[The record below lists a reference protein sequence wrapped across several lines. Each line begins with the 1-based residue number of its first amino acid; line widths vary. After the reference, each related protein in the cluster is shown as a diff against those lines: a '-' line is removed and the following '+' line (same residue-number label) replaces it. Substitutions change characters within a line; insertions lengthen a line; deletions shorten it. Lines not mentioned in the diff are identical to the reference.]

1 MILCVFQKVDM
12 DLVNS
17 WMDYLSLQPRAAQL
31 LTKDSPEL
39 ANLQL
44 AMNRHLKDV
53 KRHMFKADKRFVRR
67 RWTIAF
73 SILGVF

>member
-1 MILCVFQKVDM
+1 M